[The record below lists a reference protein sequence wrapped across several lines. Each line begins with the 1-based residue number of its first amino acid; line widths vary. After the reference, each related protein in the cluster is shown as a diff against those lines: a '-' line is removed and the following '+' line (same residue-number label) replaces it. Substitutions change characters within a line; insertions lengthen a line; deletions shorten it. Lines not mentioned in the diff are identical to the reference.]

1 MISLPVIAQVVS
13 GPIVWRKL
21 VVALRLR
28 FSTIKQDYEGMDAG
42 EGHSPS
48 VSPLSMDVKLSL
60 IAKQTLPRRRG
71 HQATSSLKI
80 LSQSVRV

>member
-1 MISLPVIAQVVS
+1 MISLRVIVQVVS

-28 FSTIKQDYEGMDAG
+28 FPTIKQDYEGAG

-48 VSPLSMDVKLSL
+48 VFPLSMDAESHCHDGE
-60 IAKQTLPRRRG
+60 G
-71 HQATSSLKI
+71 HQAPSSLKI
-80 LSQSVRV
+80 LSQSE

>member
-1 MISLPVIAQVVS
+1 MISLPVIVKVVS

-28 FSTIKQDYEGMDAG
+28 FPTIKKDYEGMDAG

-48 VSPLSMDVKLSL
+48 VSPLSLVCVHSKEV
-60 IAKQTLPRRRG
+60 G
-71 HQATSSLKI
+71 HGQYPYC
-80 LSQSVRV
+80 QGERFQ

>member
-1 MISLPVIAQVVS
+1 MISLRVIVQVVS

-28 FSTIKQDYEGMDAG
+28 FPTIKQDYEGMDAG

-48 VSPLSMDVKLSL
+48 VFPLSMDAESHCHDGE
-60 IAKQTLPRRRG
+60 G
-71 HQATSSLKI
+71 HQAPSSLKI
-80 LSQSVRV
+80 LSQSESSSIA